1 MARRLLTLLFPLL
14 ALGAGALWAQGEAVG
29 VYLDRGRALSK
40 AEKFDQALPYFLF
53 ALELG
58 EKEFGADSPS
68 VLPLLNDLAETYATR
83 SDYGDAEPLF
93 KRSLKIQEGELS
105 RYRAGI
111 ARTLNQLGAIYE
123 ATARP
128 NRARWAYTRVL
139 ANLQDGLGA
148 GDPSV
153 QTARLR
159 LAKLER
165 LPAPPTVATPT
176 IAAVTPAPAATAPTK
191 VMAPTGPTVAA
202 GYHLHLSSVRQTG
215 QAPDEW
221 RRLRQIYPA
230 LLGGLDLTVARVDL
244 GAARGVWFRVLGGPL
259 TRAEGLRRCGE
270 FTQRGIWCALRR
282 GPGAPAEGR
291 AEARV
296 AGGKSPT
303 SAPPA
308 TTPRATT
315 PRGDANDYRI
325 HLTSIRRE
333 ASAAAE
339 WRRLQRLFRAP
350 LADLNLSV
358 MRADLGAE
366 RGVWY
371 RIQGGP
377 LARAEARARC
387 ASFAAQN
394 HWCRVI
400 PPLGPTSEGGQRFV
414 ALRVR
419 RRGPAGVSG
428 TWRPRPAP
436 VPEAGARR
444 FAEAN

>member
-1 MARRLLTLLFPLL
+1 MVRRLLLILFPLL
-14 ALGAGALWAQGEAVG
+14 ALGAGALWAQGEAVNL
-29 VYLDRGRALSK
+29 YLDRGRALSK

-93 KRSLKIQEGELS
+93 ERSLKIQEGELG

-111 ARTLNQLGAIYE
+111 ARTLNRLGAIYE

-128 NRARWAYTRVL
+128 DQARRAYTRVL
-139 ANLQDGLGA
+139 ANLQNGLGA

-153 QTARLR
+153 QTARRR

-165 LPAPPTVATPT
+165 LPPPPTIAPPT
-176 IAAVTPAPAATAPTK
+176 IAAVTPAPAAPGA
-191 VMAPTGPTVAA
+191 AA
-202 GYHLHLSSVRQTG
+202 GYHVHLSSVRRAG
-215 QAPDEW
+215 EVPDEW
-221 RRLRQIYPA
+221 RRLQQTYPA
-230 LLGGLDLTVARVDL
+230 LLGGLDLAVARVDL
-244 GAARGVWFRVLGGPL
+244 GIGRGVWFRVLGGPL
-259 TRAEGLRRCGE
+259 ARAEARRRCDS
-270 FTQRGIWCALRR
+270 FTRRGIWCAVRR
-282 GPGAPAEGR
+282 GPGAPMAAP

-296 AGGKSPT
+296 AAEKPPT
-303 SAPPA
+303 A
-308 TTPRATT
+308 TPKDAVPR
-315 PRGDANDYRI
+315 DADDYHI

-333 ASAAAE
+333 ADAAAE

-350 LADLNLSV
+350 LADLGLSV
-358 MRADLGAE
+358 MRADLGTE
-366 RGVWY
+366 RGVWF
-371 RIQGGP
+371 RVLGGP

-387 ASFAAQN
+387 ASFAARK
-394 HWCRVI
+394 HWCRVV
-400 PPLGPTSEGGQRFV
+400 PPPGPSSEGGQRFV

-419 RRGPAGVSG
+419 RRGPAGPRG

-436 VPEAGARR
+436 VPEPGARR
-444 FAEAN
+444 FCETI